1 MGLDGGVLQLQDF
14 KINLP
19 MIAAFLTIVGYSLN
33 DTIVVFDRIREVR
46 GKNPSLTPE
55 MVNLSLNQTLSRTL
69 LTSVTTAIGFLSLN
83 FSDSPPFRDL
93 GNISAM
99 GVMFA
104 WLFSTT
110 LLPAMVTLLPAK
122 PQQRRAYVSELMT
135 HFADWVINHRKIL
148 MPTVGLVIVG
158 LALVIPRNELNDVFV
173 RYFDESIEFRPHTD
187 FVVDNLTGMY
197 FIDYSL
203 DSGESGGISDPTY
216 LAKIERFGN
225 WLSEQPEVVHVSTLT
240 DVFKRVNRSMHGD
253 DARWHRLPEQRDMA
267 AQYLLLYEMSLPYGL
282 DLNNQIDVDKRRTRL
297 SATLETLSTSQT
309 LAFEQR
315 TYDWMRNNTPAL
327 LTTAASPPI
336 MFSHIGMR
344 NIVSMLGGTAFA
356 LIAISLLMIIALGSW
371 RYGLLTLIPNIAPAA
386 MAFGLWALID
396 GEVGLGL
403 SVVAAMTLGIVVD
416 DTIHFMS
423 KYLRA
428 RRQQGLDAIAAVR
441 YSFATV
447 GVALWTTT
455 MALAAGFL
463 VISTSAFAVN
473 AEMGLLVAIVVV
485 LALVVD
491 FLLLPGLLIRFDK
504 SLIGPSPNKTTVEAA
519 RQGA

>member
-1 MGLDGGVLQLQDF
+1 
-14 KINLP
+14 
-19 MIAAFLTIVGYSLN
+19 
-33 DTIVVFDRIREVR
+33 
-46 GKNPSLTPE
+46 
-55 MVNLSLNQTLSRTL
+55 
-69 LTSVTTAIGFLSLN
+69 
-83 FSDSPPFRDL
+83 
-93 GNISAM
+93 
-99 GVMFA
+99 
-104 WLFSTT
+104 
-110 LLPAMVTLLPAK
+110 
-122 PQQRRAYVSELMT
+122 
-135 HFADWVINHRKIL
+135 
-148 MPTVGLVIVG
+148 
-158 LALVIPRNELNDVFV
+158 
-173 RYFDESIEFRPHTD
+173 
-187 FVVDNLTGMY
+187 
-197 FIDYSL
+197 
-203 DSGESGGISDPTY
+203 
-216 LAKIERFGN
+216 
-225 WLSEQPEVVHVSTLT
+225 
-240 DVFKRVNRSMHGD
+240 
-253 DARWHRLPEQRDMA
+253 
-267 AQYLLLYEMSLPYGL
+267 MSLPYGL

-504 SLIGPSPNKTTVEAA
+504 SLIGPCPNKTTVEAA